1 MLDAAPPFHL
11 ELDPTA
17 IVRAIDTAVVA
28 STEVVNFHFSKLDT
42 ADLTQR
48 AEAPNV
54 RVRFTGPNLT
64 PDQRRAMHENWILA
78 RAIQELLRAV
88 RHGLEVAHVVTAVVN
103 KKHRV
108 KSDTTLA
115 DFLKPFEAK
124 AASLSFPHL
133 LADVNDRL
141 ETMLDFAD
149 SYKSLQAA
157 RNCLEHRAGI
167 VGKPETKGKEEFVI
181 SVPRVKI
188 FYMRG
193 AEEIEVE
200 AGQVVKPGE
209 GEDHAMILMRI
220 EERKRT
226 LKLGERLTFRLPEF
240 NEIAFA
246 CHHLGAQIVAKL
258 PKPIPIGEGV
268 KSPG

>member
-1 MLDAAPPFHL
+1 MSDAARPFHL

-17 IVRAIDTAVVA
+17 IARAIDTAVVA
-28 STEVVNFHFSKLDT
+28 STEVVNFHFSNLEK

-48 AEAPNV
+48 TEADV
-54 RVRFTGPNLT
+54 RVRFKGPDLT
-64 PDQRRAMHENWILA
+64 PEQRRAMHENWLLA

-88 RHGLEVAHVVTAVVN
+88 RHGLELAHVVTAVVN

-108 KSDTTLA
+108 KADTTIA
-115 DFLKPFEAK
+115 EFMKPFEAK
-124 AASLSFPHL
+124 AASLSFPEL

-141 ETMLDFAD
+141 ETKLDFAD

-167 VGKPETKGKEEFVI
+167 VGKPETKGKDDFEI
-181 SVPRVKI
+181 SVPRMKI

-193 AEEIEVE
+193 DEEIEVE
-200 AGQVVKPGE
+200 AGQVVKPDQGKDRAE
-209 GEDHAMILMRI
+209 ILMKI
-220 EERKRT
+220 EEKKRT
-226 LKLGERLTFRLPEF
+226 LKLGERLVFARSEF

-246 CHHLGAQIVAKL
+246 CHHLGHQLVGKL
-258 PKPIPIGEGV
+258 PKPILVDEGV
-268 KSPG
+268 NDAR